1 MREWVPCTDL
11 LKGDASEAGATFC
24 TRDSVKV
31 NLRSFFFLG
40 GGIGE
45 SERKR
50 EGWGWRVGLRLSK
63 EGNNKKK
70 NKSRMVK
77 KEWMREG
84 VELRTSER
92 WRLVSN

>member
-31 NLRSFFFLG
+31 NLRSVFWG
-40 GGIGE
+40 RGRTGE
-45 SERKR
+45 SEEKR

-63 EGNNKKK
+63 EGKNKK
-70 NKSRMVK
+70 RTRA
-77 KEWMREG
+77 EW
-84 VELRTSER
+84 
-92 WRLVSN
+92 